1 MSRLSNTATT
11 LTKEVIELVADV
23 MGVPVAAVQLSSSPE
38 TLEGWDSVKHLTL
51 AVALE
56 ERFGVAL
63 TPEEIESI
71 TNVQDLLTLAQSGR
85 R

>member
-1 MSRLSNTATT
+1 LSNNFTQ
-11 LTKEVIELVADV
+11 EVIDLVADV
-23 MGVPVAAVQLSSSPE
+23 MGVPVSTIQLSSSPE
-38 TLEGWDSVKHLTL
+38 TVEGWDSVKHLTL

-63 TPEEIESI
+63 APEEIEAISS
-71 TNVQDLLTLAQSGR
+71 VQDLLTLAQSGR

>member
-1 MSRLSNTATT
+1 MARVANI
-11 LTKEVIELVADV
+11 LTGQVFQLVADV
-23 MGVPVAAVQLSSSPE
+23 MGLPVAEVDHSSSPE

-56 ERFGVAL
+56 ERFGIML

-71 TNVQDLLTLAQSGR
+71 TDVRALLTLVQNKNKR
-85 R
+85 T

>member
-1 MSRLSNTATT
+1 MSNTATT
-11 LTKEVIELVADV
+11 LTKEVLELVADV
-23 MGVPVAAVQLSSSPE
+23 MGVPVAAVELSSSPE
-38 TLEGWDSVKHLTL
+38 TIEGWDSVKHLTL

-56 ERFGVAL
+56 ERFGVTL

-71 TNVQDLLTLAQSGR
+71 SSVEQLLTLAQTGR

>member
-1 MSRLSNTATT
+1 VSEI
-11 LTKEVIELVADV
+11 LTSEVFQLVADV
-23 MGVPVAAVQLSSSPE
+23 MGVPVREVDQSSSPE

-56 ERFGVAL
+56 ERFGIML

-71 TNVQDLLTLAQSGR
+71 TDVQELLTLVR
-85 R
+85 NKRT

>member
-1 MSRLSNTATT
+1 MTRLSNSLAA
-11 LTKEVIELVADV
+11 EVLQLVADV
-23 MGVPVAAVQLSSSPE
+23 MGVAPDLVKASSSPE

-56 ERFGVAL
+56 ERFGIAL

-71 TNVQDLLTLAQSGR
+71 TTVQELLTLVELKR
-85 R
+85 T

>member
-1 MSRLSNTATT
+1 MSNILSS
-11 LTKEVIELVADV
+11 EVFQLVADV
-23 MGVPVAAVQLSSSPE
+23 MGVPVGEIDGSSSPE

-56 ERFGVAL
+56 ERFGIML

-71 TNVQDLLTLAQSGR
+71 TDVNELLTLVHSKR
-85 R
+85 T